1 MLSLTPVQLRR
12 LAQRLAS
19 EYAFQPSEIDRMT
32 LEDMLWWLERDEK
45 GGSSD
50 GE

>member
-1 MLSLTPVQLRR
+1 MLSLKPEQVRR
-12 LAQRLAS
+12 LARRLAS

-32 LEDMLWWLERDEK
+32 LDDMLWWLEGK
-45 GGSSD
+45 GGNGN

>member
-1 MLSLTPVQLRR
+1 MLRLTPQQMRR
-12 LAQRLAS
+12 LAQRLAT

-32 LEDMLWWLERDEK
+32 LEDMLWWLERDGK
-45 GGSSD
+45 GERRD